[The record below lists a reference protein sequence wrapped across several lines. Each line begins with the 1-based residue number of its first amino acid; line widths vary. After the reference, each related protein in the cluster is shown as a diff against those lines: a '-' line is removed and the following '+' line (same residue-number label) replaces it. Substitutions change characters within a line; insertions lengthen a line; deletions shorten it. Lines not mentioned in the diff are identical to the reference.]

1 MCYGMGTQGNG
12 AYFSLLRQRKG
23 GQKKGCFF
31 KYRFRLVGRLA
42 PAAGLTFLCF
52 AKEKISKRKASQRP
66 CPCGVPCA
74 TRAARGWAQTR
85 YAQTS
90 ARPDPCAAALL
101 STAYGS
107 GRPRV
112 LVRCAHI
119 AHACWRGASYC
130 GCRRSCS
137 CPCSCTGAR
146 SRAAPSP
153 QPFTTTA
160 TFTNLG
166 QPTRPATSR
175 TNTGIRPKKTNW
187 LLRLPFTPAGGKG
200 RGGSGGQNSGGQ
212 DSRRAR

>member
-1 MCYGMGTQGNG
+1 MLNISGFRFRLFACRGP
-12 AYFSLLRQRKG
+12 YFSLLRQRK
-23 GQKKGCFF
+23 
-31 KYRFRLVGRLA
+31 V
-42 PAAGLTFLCF
+42 
-52 AKEKISKRKASQRP
+52 SKRKASQRP

-74 TRAARGWAQTR
+74 TRAARGRAQTR

-90 ARPDPCAAALL
+90 ARPDPAAAALL
-101 STAYGS
+101 STAYGLGS
-107 GRPRV
+107 PRV

-137 CPCSCTGAR
+137 CSCSCTGAR

-166 QPTRPATSR
+166 QQTRPATSR

-187 LLRLPFTPAGGKG
+187 LLRLPFTPRGGEGAGGK
-200 RGGSGGQNSGGQ
+200 RGAKQ
-212 DSRRAR
+212 RRAR